1 MQVGHALR
9 DASSDKSRAIKK
21 IHLDHEQRKKKS
33 KTGGKK
39 GRSSSSKMSV
49 ADAAKLSFLDTPLEL
64 APQAPQSGR
73 GATTNNSF
81 GSTMQD
87 ANCGGRRRSLRRASR
102 ARATEESTYNPDH
115 TTSLEYDDREQSRV
129 VDELANNFAADES
142 SVAECLFSED
152 LLRDLV
158 NLPARLETSP
168 CGSLDD
174 YLEAVNDIELDD
186 LEAYLSHA
194 LDCTTQFAE
203 L

>member
-1 MQVGHALR
+1 MLIQVGHALR

-21 IHLDHEQRKKKS
+21 IHLDHEQSKKKS

-39 GRSSSSKMSV
+39 GRSSSTKMSV

-64 APQAPQSGR
+64 APQAPQSGG
-73 GATTNNSF
+73 GATTDNNP
-81 GSTMQD
+81 GSTQD
-87 ANCGGRRRSLRRASR
+87 SNCGGRRRSLRRASR
-102 ARATEESTYNPDH
+102 TRTIEESTCNPDC
-115 TTSLEYDDREQSRV
+115 TSSMEYDDREQSRV
-129 VDELANNFAADES
+129 VDEVANNLAADE